1 MKLVQLDIERLEPS
15 SSHKSS
21 YVLLLRE
28 IGGERKLPIVIGPCN
43 AGSIAIYLESDQ
55 NPERPLTHDVIKSI
69 TNSFSIT
76 ISRVVIHTLT
86 EGVFHSSFFCFLDG
100 DEEIEIDARTSDAIA
115 IAIRI
120 GCPIFTYNDILQE
133 AGIILTDDYTIKF
146 QHNDSEGEK
155 NEPKDEIST
164 LSLAELNK
172 RMRDAVKEENYE
184 LASKL
189 RDEINKRKGK

>member
-1 MKLVQLDIERLEPS
+1 MKLIQLDIERLEPS
-15 SSHKSS
+15 TSHKSS

-28 IGGERKLPIVIGPCN
+28 IGGDRKLPIVIGPCN

-55 NPERPLTHDVIKSI
+55 NPERPLTHDIIKSV

-76 ISRVVIHTLT
+76 ISRVVIHTLL

-115 IAIRI
+115 IAIRM
-120 GCPIFTYNDILQE
+120 GCPKFTYNDILQE
-133 AGIILTDDYTIKF
+133 AGVVLTDNYKLKYK
-146 QHNDSEGEK
+146 DSKETE
-155 NEPKDEIST
+155 EQKDELET
-164 LSLAELNK
+164 LSIGELKK
-172 RMRDAVKEENYE
+172 RMKDAVNDEDYE

-189 RDEINKRKGK
+189 RDEINKRKNK

>member
-43 AGSIAIYLESDQ
+43 AGSIAIYLESNQ

-69 TNSFSIT
+69 TNNFQIT
-76 ISRVVIHTLT
+76 VSRVVIHTLR
-86 EGVFHSSFFCFLDG
+86 EGVFHASFFCFMDG

-115 IAIRI
+115 IAIRM

-133 AGIILTDDYTIKF
+133 AGIILTDDYTPAFKDDDL
-146 QHNDSEGEK
+146 QEETKK
-155 NEPKDEIST
+155 NVLET
-164 LSLAELNK
+164 LSLGELNK
-172 RMRDAVKEENYE
+172 QMNEAIKDENYE
-184 LASKL
+184 KASKI
-189 RDEINKRKGK
+189 RDEINRRKDKK

>member
-43 AGSIAIYLESDQ
+43 AGSIAIYLESNQ
-55 NPERPLTHDVIKSI
+55 NPERPLTHDIIKSI
-69 TNSFSIT
+69 TNNFQIT
-76 ISRVVIHTLT
+76 VSRVVIHTLR
-86 EGVFHSSFFCFLDG
+86 EGVFHASFFCFMDG

-115 IAIRI
+115 IAIRM

-133 AGIILTDDYTIKF
+133 AGIILTDDYTPAFKDDDL
-146 QHNDSEGEK
+146 QEETKK
-155 NEPKDEIST
+155 NVLET
-164 LSLAELNK
+164 LSLGELNK
-172 RMRDAVKEENYE
+172 QMNEAIKDENYE
-184 LASKL
+184 KASKI
-189 RDEINKRKGK
+189 RDEINRRKDKK

>member
-15 SSHKSS
+15 TSHKSS

-28 IGGERKLPIVIGPCN
+28 VGGERKLPIVIGPCN

-55 NPERPLTHDVIKSI
+55 NPERPLTHDIIKSL

-76 ISRVVIHTLT
+76 ISRVVIHTLL
-86 EGVFHSSFFCFLDG
+86 EGVFHASFFCFLDG

-115 IAIRI
+115 IAIRM

-133 AGIILTDDYTIKF
+133 AGIILSNEYKLKYK
-146 QHNDSEGEK
+146 DSEEMDEDLPA
-155 NEPKDEIST
+155 NELET
-164 LSLAELNK
+164 LSVGELKK
-172 RMRDAVKEENYE
+172 RMRNAITEENYE
-184 LASKL
+184 LASEI

>member
-43 AGSIAIYLESDQ
+43 AGSIAIYLEGNQ
-55 NPERPLTHDVIKSI
+55 NPKRPLTHDIIKSI
-69 TNSFSIT
+69 TNNFNVT
-76 ISRVVIHTLT
+76 ISRVVIHTLR
-86 EGVFHSSFFCFLDG
+86 EGVFHASFFCFMDG

-115 IAIRI
+115 IAIRM

-133 AGIILTDDYTIKF
+133 AGIILSDDYTITY
-146 QHNDSEGEK
+146 
-155 NEPKDEIST
+155 KDDNFEDEESKKDILET
-164 LSLAELNK
+164 LSLGELK
-172 RMRDAVKEENYE
+172 KQMKEAIDSEDYE
-184 LASKL
+184 RASEI
-189 RDEINKRKGK
+189 RDEINRRKDK

>member
-15 SSHKSS
+15 SSNKST

-28 IGGERKLPIVIGPCN
+28 IGGDRKLPIVIGPCN
-43 AGSIAIYLESDQ
+43 AGSIAIYLESNS

-69 TNSFSIT
+69 TNNFNIT

-86 EGVFHSSFFCFLDG
+86 EGVFHASFFCFMDG

-115 IAIRI
+115 IAIRM

-133 AGIILTDDYTIKF
+133 AGIILTDNLPNY
-146 QHNDSEGEK
+146 
-155 NEPKDEIST
+155 KDEDTEELEETKDLLST
-164 LSLAELNK
+164 LSLGELK
-172 RMRDAVKEENYE
+172 KQMKEAINDENYE
-184 LASKL
+184 KASEL
-189 RDEINKRKGK
+189 RDEINKRKEK

>member
-43 AGSIAIYLESDQ
+43 AGSIAIYLESNQ

-69 TNSFSIT
+69 TNNFQIT
-76 ISRVVIHTLT
+76 VSRVVIHTLR
-86 EGVFHSSFFCFLDG
+86 EGVFHASFFCFMDG

-115 IAIRI
+115 IAIRM

-133 AGIILTDDYTIKF
+133 AGIILTDDYT
-146 QHNDSEGEK
+146 
-155 NEPKDEIST
+155 PAYKDDDLQEETKKDVLET
-164 LSLAELNK
+164 LSLGELK
-172 RMRDAVKEENYE
+172 KQMDEAIKDENYE
-184 LASKL
+184 KASKI
-189 RDEINKRKGK
+189 RDEINRRKDKK

>member
-1 MKLVQLDIERLEPS
+1 MEPS

-43 AGSIAIYLESDQ
+43 AGSIAIYLESNQ

-69 TNSFSIT
+69 TNNFLIT
-76 ISRVVIHTLT
+76 VSRVVIHTLR
-86 EGVFHSSFFCFLDG
+86 EGVFHASFFCFMDG

-115 IAIRI
+115 IAIRM

-133 AGIILTDDYTIKF
+133 AGIILTDDYT
-146 QHNDSEGEK
+146 
-155 NEPKDEIST
+155 PKYTDDDLQEEAQKDVLET
-164 LSLAELNK
+164 LSLGELK
-172 RMRDAVKEENYE
+172 KQMKVAIEDENYE
-184 LASKL
+184 RASEI
-189 RDEINKRKGK
+189 RDEINRRKSK